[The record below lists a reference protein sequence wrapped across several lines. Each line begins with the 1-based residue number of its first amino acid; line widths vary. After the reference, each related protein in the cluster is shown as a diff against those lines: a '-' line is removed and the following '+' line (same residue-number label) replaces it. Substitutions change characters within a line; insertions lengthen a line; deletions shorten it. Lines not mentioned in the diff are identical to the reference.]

1 MVHNKG
7 IKVVEQMEEKEV
19 IVKLRDI
26 CKEFDGKEVLKNVS
40 VDLEEGASLGL
51 LGRSGS
57 GKSTLL
63 HMLRGTE
70 EYAPTSGEIIFRV
83 GMCPSCEWVDVPSKV
98 GEACIKCGAKLELK
112 EVNYW
117 KDKEARKKVKR
128 AVAIMLQRT
137 FGLYSDDTVMYN
149 VIQALESRD
158 YPVSNRFK
166 RAYDLLKS
174 VRMLHRITFPA
185 VNLSGGEKQRVV
197 LARQLALDPIL
208 LLADEPT
215 GTLDFETAKLVH
227 KALLDCIKG
236 GMTMIVTS
244 HWPYVIKELS
254 EKTLWLDNGEM
265 VKYGDSKAV
274 VEEFES
280 QVGEIEREEYA
291 KIGEPKIKI
300 DHCKK
305 YYYSLWRGMVKA
317 VDDVTLTI
325 NEGEIFGL
333 LGKSGSGKTSLSR
346 IIAQVDP
353 LTDGSIQIRVG
364 DRWIEV
370 GRVAETGVWLA
381 WSATTPGMGEQA
393 AARVVMLHQEY
404 SLYPEHTIL
413 ANLTSCIGLKMPE
426 ELGRMKAKF
435 VLQGVGFSEEATEEI
450 LPKTHSELSVG
461 ERQRIALAQVIM
473 KEPAIAVLDEPTG
486 TMDPI
491 TKKFVADSIRAAR
504 ENFGVTLLIVTHD
517 TDFAYDVCDR
527 IAHMENGKITK
538 IEDLKYDTEQ
548 K

>member
-1 MVHNKG
+1 MMG
-7 IKVVEQMEEKEV
+7 VEEMEEKGV
-19 IVKLRDI
+19 IVKLQDI
-26 CKEFDGKEVLKNVS
+26 CKEFEGKEVLKNVS
-40 VDLEEGASLGL
+40 VDIKEGESLGL

-57 GKSTLL
+57 GKSALL

-83 GMCPSCEWVDVPSKV
+83 AMCPSCDWVDAPSKA
-98 GEACIKCGAKLELK
+98 GEACNKCGAKLESK

-117 KDKEARKKVKR
+117 KDKEGRKKVKR

-158 YPVSNRFK
+158 YPAEKKFK

-227 KALLDCIKG
+227 KALLNSIKG
-236 GMTMIVTS
+236 GMTMVVTS

-254 EKTLWLDNGEM
+254 EKTLWLENGEM

-280 QVGEIEREEYA
+280 QVGEIEREEYT

-305 YYYSLWRGMVKA
+305 YYYSMWRGMVKA

-333 LGKSGSGKTSLSR
+333 VGKSGSGKTSLSR

-353 LTDGSIQIRVG
+353 LTDGSVQIRVG

-381 WSATTPGMGEQA
+381 WSATTEGMGEQA

-435 VLQGVGFSEEATEEI
+435 VLQGVGFSEETTEEI

-473 KEPAIAVLDEPTG
+473 KEPEIAVLDEPTG

-504 ENFGVTLLIVTHD
+504 ENLGVTLLIVTHD
-517 TDFAYDVCDR
+517 TDFAYDVCDK
-527 IAHMENGKITK
+527 IAQMQNGKITE
-538 IEDLKYDTEQ
+538 IEDLKYSTEQ

>member
-1 MVHNKG
+1 MG
-7 IKVVEQMEEKEV
+7 VEEMEEKGV
-19 IVKLRDI
+19 IVKLQDI
-26 CKEFDGKEVLKNVS
+26 CKEFEGKEVLKNVS
-40 VDLEEGASLGL
+40 VDIKEGESLGL

-57 GKSTLL
+57 GKSALL

-83 GMCPSCEWVDVPSKV
+83 AMCPSCDWVDTPSKA
-98 GEACIKCGAKLELK
+98 GEACNKCGAKLELK

-117 KDKEARKKVKR
+117 KDKEGRKKVKR

-158 YPVSNRFK
+158 YPAEKKFK

-236 GMTMIVTS
+236 GMTMVVTS

-254 EKTLWLDNGEM
+254 EKTLWLENGEM

-291 KIGEPKIKI
+291 NIGEPKIKI

-305 YYYSLWRGMVKA
+305 YYYSMWRGMVKA

-333 LGKSGSGKTSLSR
+333 VGKSGSGKTSLSR

-353 LTDGSIQIRVG
+353 LTDGSVQIRVG

-381 WSATTPGMGEQA
+381 WSATTEGMGEQA

-435 VLQGVGFSEEATEEI
+435 VLQGVGFSEETTEEI

-504 ENFGVTLLIVTHD
+504 ENLGVTLLIVTHD
-517 TDFAYDVCDR
+517 TDFAYDVCDK
-527 IAHMENGKITK
+527 IAHMENGKITE
-538 IEDLKYDTEQ
+538 IEDLKYETEQ

>member
-1 MVHNKG
+1 MMG
-7 IKVVEQMEEKEV
+7 VEEMEEKGV
-19 IVKLRDI
+19 IVKLQDI
-26 CKEFDGKEVLKNVS
+26 CKEFEGKEVLKNVS
-40 VDLEEGASLGL
+40 VDIKEGESLGL

-57 GKSTLL
+57 GKSALL

-83 GMCPSCEWVDVPSKV
+83 AMCPSCDWVDIPSKA
-98 GEACIKCGAKLELK
+98 GEACNKCGAKLESK

-117 KDKEARKKVKR
+117 KDKEGRKKVKR

-158 YPVSNRFK
+158 YPAEKKFK

-227 KALLDCIKG
+227 KALLDSIKG
-236 GMTMIVTS
+236 GMTMVVTS

-254 EKTLWLDNGEM
+254 EKTLWLENGEM

-291 KIGEPKIKI
+291 NIGEPKIKI

-305 YYYSLWRGMVKA
+305 YYYSMWRGMVKA

-325 NEGEIFGL
+325 DEGEIFGL
-333 LGKSGSGKTSLSR
+333 VGKSGSGKTSLSR

-353 LTDGSIQIRVG
+353 LTDGSVQIRVG

-381 WSATTPGMGEQA
+381 WGATTEGMGEQA

-435 VLQGVGFSEEATEEI
+435 VLQGVGFSEETTEEI

-504 ENFGVTLLIVTHD
+504 ENLGVTLLIVTHD
-517 TDFAYDVCDR
+517 TDFAYDVCDK
-527 IAHMENGKITK
+527 IAHMQNGKITE

>member
-1 MVHNKG
+1 
-7 IKVVEQMEEKEV
+7 MEEKGV
-19 IVKLRDI
+19 IVKLQDI
-26 CKEFDGKEVLKNVS
+26 CKEFEGKEVLKNVS
-40 VDLEEGASLGL
+40 VDIKEGESLGL

-57 GKSTLL
+57 GKSALL

-83 GMCPSCEWVDVPSKV
+83 AMCPSCDWVDAPSKV
-98 GEACIKCGAKLELK
+98 GEACNKCGAKLESK

-117 KDKEARKKVKR
+117 KDKEGRKKVKR

-149 VIQALESRD
+149 VLQALESRD
-158 YPVSNRFK
+158 YPAEKKFK

-227 KALLDCIKG
+227 KALLDSIKG
-236 GMTMIVTS
+236 GMTMVVTS

-254 EKTLWLDNGEM
+254 EKTLWLENGEV

-291 KIGEPKIKI
+291 NIGEPKIKI

-305 YYYSLWRGMVKA
+305 YYYSMWRGMVKA

-325 NEGEIFGL
+325 DEGEIFGL
-333 LGKSGSGKTSLSR
+333 VGKSGSGKTSLSR
-346 IIAQVDP
+346 IIAQIDP
-353 LTDGSIQIRVG
+353 LTDGSVQIRVG

-381 WSATTPGMGEQA
+381 WGATTEGMGEQA

-435 VLQGVGFSEEATEEI
+435 VLQGVGFSEETTEEI
-450 LPKTHSELSVG
+450 LSKTHSELSVG

-504 ENFGVTLLIVTHD
+504 ENLGVTLLIVTHD
-517 TDFAYDVCDR
+517 TDFAYDVCDK
-527 IAHMENGKITK
+527 IAHMQNGKITE
-538 IEDLKYDTEQ
+538 IEDLKSSTEQ

>member
-1 MVHNKG
+1 MMMG
-7 IKVVEQMEEKEV
+7 VEEMEEKGV
-19 IVKLRDI
+19 IVKLQDI
-26 CKEFDGKEVLKNVS
+26 CKEFEGKEVLKNVS
-40 VDLEEGASLGL
+40 VDIKEGESLGL

-57 GKSTLL
+57 GKSALL

-83 GMCPSCEWVDVPSKV
+83 AMCPSCDWVDAPSKA
-98 GEACIKCGAKLELK
+98 GEACNKCGAKLESK

-117 KDKEARKKVKR
+117 KDKEGRKKVKR

-158 YPVSNRFK
+158 YPAEKKFK

-197 LARQLALDPIL
+197 LARQLELDPIL

-227 KALLDCIKG
+227 KALLDSIKG
-236 GMTMIVTS
+236 GMTMVVTS

-254 EKTLWLDNGEM
+254 EKTLWLENGEM

-280 QVGEIEREEYA
+280 QVGAIEREEYT

-305 YYYSLWRGMVKA
+305 YYYSMWRGMVKA

-333 LGKSGSGKTSLSR
+333 VGKSGSGKTSLSR

-353 LTDGSIQIRVG
+353 LTDGSVQIRVG

-381 WSATTPGMGEQA
+381 WGATTEGMGEQA

-435 VLQGVGFSEEATEEI
+435 VLQGVGFSEETTEEI

-491 TKKFVADSIRAAR
+491 TKKYVADSIRAAR
-504 ENFGVTLLIVTHD
+504 ENLGVTLLIVTHD
-517 TDFAYDVCDR
+517 TDFAYDVCDK
-527 IAHMENGKITK
+527 IAHMENGKITE

>member
-1 MVHNKG
+1 
-7 IKVVEQMEEKEV
+7 MEEKGV
-19 IVKLRDI
+19 IVKLQDI

-40 VDLEEGASLGL
+40 VDIKEGESLGL

-57 GKSTLL
+57 GKSALL

-83 GMCPSCEWVDVPSKV
+83 AMCPSCDWVDTPSKA
-98 GEACIKCGAKLELK
+98 GEACNKCGAKLELE

-117 KDKEARKKVKR
+117 KDKEGRKKVKK

-149 VIQALESRD
+149 VVQALESRD
-158 YPVSNRFK
+158 YPAEKKFK

-227 KALLDCIKG
+227 KALLDSIKG
-236 GMTMIVTS
+236 GMTMVVTS

-254 EKTLWLDNGEM
+254 EKTLWLENGEM

-280 QVGEIEREEYA
+280 QVGKIEREEYA

-305 YYYSLWRGMVKA
+305 YYYSMWRGMVKA

-333 LGKSGSGKTSLSR
+333 VGKSGSGKTSLSR

-353 LTDGSIQIRVG
+353 LTDGSVQIRVG

-435 VLQGVGFSEEATEEI
+435 VLQGVGFSEETTEEI

-491 TKKFVADSIRAAR
+491 TKKYVADSIRAAR
-504 ENFGVTLLIVTHD
+504 ENLGVTLLIVTHD
-517 TDFAYDVCDR
+517 TDFAYDVCDK
-527 IAHMENGKITK
+527 IAHMQNGKITE

>member
-1 MVHNKG
+1 MMG
-7 IKVVEQMEEKEV
+7 VEEMEEKGV
-19 IVKLRDI
+19 IVKLQDI
-26 CKEFDGKEVLKNVS
+26 CKEFEGKEVLKNVS
-40 VDLEEGASLGL
+40 VDIKEGESLGL

-57 GKSTLL
+57 GKSALL

-83 GMCPSCEWVDVPSKV
+83 AMCPSCDWVDAPSKA
-98 GEACIKCGAKLELK
+98 GEACNKCGAKLESK

-117 KDKEARKKVKR
+117 KDKEGRKKVKR

-149 VIQALESRD
+149 VIQALESRN
-158 YPVSNRFK
+158 YPAEKKFK

-227 KALLDCIKG
+227 KALLDSIKG
-236 GMTMIVTS
+236 GMTMVVTS

-254 EKTLWLDNGEM
+254 EKTLWLENGEI

-280 QVGEIEREEYA
+280 QVGAIEREEYT

-305 YYYSLWRGMVKA
+305 YYYSMWRGMVKA

-333 LGKSGSGKTSLSR
+333 VGKSGSGKTSLSR

-353 LTDGSIQIRVG
+353 LTDGSVQIRVG

-381 WSATTPGMGEQA
+381 WGATTEGMGEQA

-435 VLQGVGFSEEATEEI
+435 VLQGVGFSEETTEEI

-473 KEPAIAVLDEPTG
+473 KEPEIAVLDEPTG

-504 ENFGVTLLIVTHD
+504 ENLGVTLLIVTHD
-517 TDFAYDVCDR
+517 TDFAYDVCDK
-527 IAHMENGKITK
+527 IAQMQNGKITE
-538 IEDLKYDTEQ
+538 IEDLKYSTEQ

>member
-1 MVHNKG
+1 MMG
-7 IKVVEQMEEKEV
+7 VEEMEEKGV
-19 IVKLRDI
+19 IVKLQDI
-26 CKEFDGKEVLKNVS
+26 CKEFEGKEVLKNVS
-40 VDLEEGASLGL
+40 VDIKEGESLGL

-57 GKSTLL
+57 GKSALL

-83 GMCPSCEWVDVPSKV
+83 AMCPSCDWVDAPSKA
-98 GEACIKCGAKLELK
+98 GEACNKCGAKLESK

-117 KDKEARKKVKR
+117 KDKEGRKKVKR

-158 YPVSNRFK
+158 YPAEKKFK

-227 KALLDCIKG
+227 KALLDSIKG
-236 GMTMIVTS
+236 GMTMVVTS

-254 EKTLWLDNGEM
+254 EKTLWLENGEM

-280 QVGEIEREEYA
+280 QVGEIEREEYT

-305 YYYSLWRGMVKA
+305 YYYSMWRGMVKA

-333 LGKSGSGKTSLSR
+333 VGKSGSGKTSLSR

-353 LTDGSIQIRVG
+353 LTDGSVQIRVG

-381 WSATTPGMGEQA
+381 WGATTEGMGEQA

-435 VLQGVGFSEEATEEI
+435 VLQGVGFSEETTEEI
-450 LPKTHSELSVG
+450 LSKTHSELSVG

-473 KEPAIAVLDEPTG
+473 KEPEIAVLDEPTG

-504 ENFGVTLLIVTHD
+504 ENLGVTLLIVTHD
-517 TDFAYDVCDR
+517 TDFAYDVCDK
-527 IAHMENGKITK
+527 IAQMQNGKITE
-538 IEDLKYDTEQ
+538 IEDLKYGTEQ

>member
-1 MVHNKG
+1 MMG
-7 IKVVEQMEEKEV
+7 VEEMEEKGV
-19 IVKLRDI
+19 IVKLQDI
-26 CKEFDGKEVLKNVS
+26 CKEFEGKEVLKNVS
-40 VDLEEGASLGL
+40 VDIKEGESLGL

-57 GKSTLL
+57 GKSALL

-83 GMCPSCEWVDVPSKV
+83 AMCPSCDWVDAPSKV
-98 GEACIKCGAKLELK
+98 GEACNKCGAKLESK

-117 KDKEARKKVKR
+117 KDKEGRKKVKR

-149 VIQALESRD
+149 VLQALESRD
-158 YPVSNRFK
+158 YPAEKKFK

-227 KALLDCIKG
+227 KALLDSIKG
-236 GMTMIVTS
+236 GMTMVVTS

-254 EKTLWLDNGEM
+254 EKTLWLENGEM

-305 YYYSLWRGMVKA
+305 YYYSMWRGMVKA

-333 LGKSGSGKTSLSR
+333 VGKSGSGKTSLSR

-353 LTDGSIQIRVG
+353 LTDGSVQIRVG

-381 WSATTPGMGEQA
+381 WGATTPGMGEQA

-435 VLQGVGFSEEATEEI
+435 VLQGVGFSEETTEEI

-504 ENFGVTLLIVTHD
+504 ENLGVTLLIVTHD
-517 TDFAYDVCDR
+517 TDFAYDVCDK
-527 IAHMENGKITK
+527 IAHMQNGKITE
-538 IEDLKYDTEQ
+538 IEDLKYSTEQ

>member
-1 MVHNKG
+1 MG
-7 IKVVEQMEEKEV
+7 VEEMEEKGV
-19 IVKLRDI
+19 IVKLQDI
-26 CKEFDGKEVLKNVS
+26 CKEFEGKEVLKNVS
-40 VDLEEGASLGL
+40 VDIKEGESLGL

-57 GKSTLL
+57 GKSALL

-83 GMCPSCEWVDVPSKV
+83 AMCPSCDWVDAPSKA
-98 GEACIKCGAKLELK
+98 GEACNKCGAKLESK

-117 KDKEARKKVKR
+117 KDKEGRKKVKR

-149 VIQALESRD
+149 VIQALESRN
-158 YPVSNRFK
+158 YPAEKKFK

-227 KALLDCIKG
+227 KALLDSIKG
-236 GMTMIVTS
+236 GMTMVVTS

-254 EKTLWLDNGEM
+254 EKTLWLENGEM

-280 QVGEIEREEYA
+280 QVGAIEREEYT

-305 YYYSLWRGMVKA
+305 YYYSMWRGMVKA

-333 LGKSGSGKTSLSR
+333 VGKSGSGKTSLSR

-353 LTDGSIQIRVG
+353 LTDGSVQIRVG

-381 WSATTPGMGEQA
+381 WGATTEGMGEQA

-435 VLQGVGFSEEATEEI
+435 VLQGVGFSEETTEEI

-473 KEPAIAVLDEPTG
+473 KEPEIAVLDEPTG

-504 ENFGVTLLIVTHD
+504 ENLGVTLLIVTHD
-517 TDFAYDVCDR
+517 TDFAYDVCDK
-527 IAHMENGKITK
+527 IAQMQNGKITE

>member
-1 MVHNKG
+1 MG
-7 IKVVEQMEEKEV
+7 VEEMEEKGV
-19 IVKLRDI
+19 IVKLQDV
-26 CKEFDGKEVLKNVS
+26 CKEFEGKEVLKNVS
-40 VDLEEGASLGL
+40 VDIKEGESLGL

-57 GKSTLL
+57 GKSALL

-83 GMCPSCEWVDVPSKV
+83 AMCPSCDWVDTPSKA
-98 GEACIKCGAKLELK
+98 GEACNKCGAKLESK

-117 KDKEARKKVKR
+117 KDKEGRKKVKR

-158 YPVSNRFK
+158 YPAEKKFK

-227 KALLDCIKG
+227 KALLDSIKG
-236 GMTMIVTS
+236 GMTMVVTS

-254 EKTLWLDNGEM
+254 EKTLWLENGEM

-291 KIGEPKIKI
+291 NIGEPKIKI

-305 YYYSLWRGMVKA
+305 YYYSMWRGMVKA

-325 NEGEIFGL
+325 DEGEIFGL
-333 LGKSGSGKTSLSR
+333 VGKSGSGKTSLSR

-353 LTDGSIQIRVG
+353 LTDGSVQIRVG

-381 WSATTPGMGEQA
+381 WGATTEGMGEQA

-435 VLQGVGFSEEATEEI
+435 VLQGVGFSEETTEEI
-450 LPKTHSELSVG
+450 LSKTHSELSVG

-504 ENFGVTLLIVTHD
+504 ENLGVTLLIVTHD
-517 TDFAYDVCDR
+517 TDFAYDVCDK
-527 IAHMENGKITK
+527 IAHMQNGKITE

>member
-1 MVHNKG
+1 MMG
-7 IKVVEQMEEKEV
+7 VEEMEEKGV
-19 IVKLRDI
+19 IVKLQDI
-26 CKEFDGKEVLKNVS
+26 CKEFEGKEVLKNVS
-40 VDLEEGASLGL
+40 VDIKEGESLGL

-57 GKSTLL
+57 GKSALL

-83 GMCPSCEWVDVPSKV
+83 AMCPSCDWVDAPSKA
-98 GEACIKCGAKLELK
+98 GEACNKCGAKLESK

-117 KDKEARKKVKR
+117 KDKEGRKKVKR

-158 YPVSNRFK
+158 YPASDRFK

-227 KALLDCIKG
+227 KALLDSIKG
-236 GMTMIVTS
+236 GMTMVVTS

-254 EKTLWLDNGEM
+254 EKTLWLENGEV

-280 QVGEIEREEYA
+280 QVGAIEREEYTN
-291 KIGEPKIKI
+291 IGEPKIKI

-305 YYYSLWRGMVKA
+305 YYYSMWRGMVKA

-325 NEGEIFGL
+325 DEGEIFGL
-333 LGKSGSGKTSLSR
+333 VGKSGSGKTSLSR

-381 WSATTPGMGEQA
+381 WGATTPGMGEQA

-435 VLQGVGFSEEATEEI
+435 VLQGVGFSEETTEEI

-504 ENFGVTLLIVTHD
+504 ENLGVTLLIVTHD
-517 TDFAYDVCDR
+517 TDFAYDVCDK
-527 IAHMENGKITK
+527 IAHMQNGKITE

>member
-1 MVHNKG
+1 MMG
-7 IKVVEQMEEKEV
+7 VEEMEEKGV
-19 IVKLRDI
+19 IVKLQDI
-26 CKEFDGKEVLKNVS
+26 CKEFEGKEVLKNVS
-40 VDLEEGASLGL
+40 VDIKEGESLGL

-57 GKSTLL
+57 GKSALL

-83 GMCPSCEWVDVPSKV
+83 AMCPSCDWVDAPSKA
-98 GEACIKCGAKLELK
+98 GEACNKCGAKLESK

-117 KDKEARKKVKR
+117 KDKEGRKKVKR

-158 YPVSNRFK
+158 YPASNRFK

-227 KALLDCIKG
+227 KALLDSIKG
-236 GMTMIVTS
+236 GMTMVVTS

-254 EKTLWLDNGEM
+254 EKTLWLENGEV

-280 QVGEIEREEYA
+280 QVGAIEREEYT

-305 YYYSLWRGMVKA
+305 YYYSMWRGMVKA

-325 NEGEIFGL
+325 DEGEIFGL
-333 LGKSGSGKTSLSR
+333 VGKSGSGKTSLSR

-353 LTDGSIQIRVG
+353 LTDGSVQIRVG

-381 WSATTPGMGEQA
+381 WGATTEGMGEQA

-435 VLQGVGFSEEATEEI
+435 VLQGVGFSEETTEEI

-504 ENFGVTLLIVTHD
+504 ENLGVTLLIVTHD
-517 TDFAYDVCDR
+517 TDFAYDVCDK
-527 IAHMENGKITK
+527 IAHMQNGKITE

>member
-1 MVHNKG
+1 MMG
-7 IKVVEQMEEKEV
+7 VEEMEEKGV
-19 IVKLRDI
+19 IVKLQDI
-26 CKEFDGKEVLKNVS
+26 CKEFEGKEVLKNVS
-40 VDLEEGASLGL
+40 VDIKEGESLGL

-57 GKSTLL
+57 GKSALL

-83 GMCPSCEWVDVPSKV
+83 AMCPSCDWVDAPSNV
-98 GEACIKCGAKLELK
+98 GEACNKCGAKLESK

-117 KDKEARKKVKR
+117 KDKEGRKKVKR

-149 VIQALESRD
+149 VLQALESRD
-158 YPVSNRFK
+158 YPAEKKFK

-227 KALLDCIKG
+227 KALLDSIKG
-236 GMTMIVTS
+236 GMTMVVTS

-254 EKTLWLDNGEM
+254 EKTLWLENGEM

-274 VEEFES
+274 VAEFES

-305 YYYSLWRGMVKA
+305 YYYSMWRGMVKA

-333 LGKSGSGKTSLSR
+333 VGKSGSGKTSLSR

-353 LTDGSIQIRVG
+353 LTDGSVQIRVG

-381 WSATTPGMGEQA
+381 WGATTDGMGEQA

-435 VLQGVGFSEEATEEI
+435 VLQGVGFSEETTEEI
-450 LPKTHSELSVG
+450 LSKTHSELSVG

-504 ENFGVTLLIVTHD
+504 ENLGVTLLIVTHD
-517 TDFAYDVCDR
+517 TDFAYDVCDK
-527 IAHMENGKITK
+527 IAHMQNGKITE

>member
-1 MVHNKG
+1 MG
-7 IKVVEQMEEKEV
+7 VEEMEEKGV
-19 IVKLRDI
+19 IVKLQDI
-26 CKEFDGKEVLKNVS
+26 CKEFEGKEVLKNVS
-40 VDLEEGASLGL
+40 VDIKEGESLGL

-57 GKSTLL
+57 GKSALL

-83 GMCPSCEWVDVPSKV
+83 AMCPSCDWVDTPSKA
-98 GEACIKCGAKLELK
+98 GEACNKCGAKLELK

-117 KDKEARKKVKR
+117 KDKEGRKKVKR

-158 YPVSNRFK
+158 YPAEKKFK

-236 GMTMIVTS
+236 GMTMVVTS

-254 EKTLWLDNGEM
+254 EKTLWLENGEM

-280 QVGEIEREEYA
+280 QVGEIEREEYV

-305 YYYSLWRGMVKA
+305 YYYSMWRGMVKA

-333 LGKSGSGKTSLSR
+333 VGKSGSGKTSLSR

-353 LTDGSIQIRVG
+353 LTDGSVQIRVG

-381 WSATTPGMGEQA
+381 WSATTEGMGEQA

-435 VLQGVGFSEEATEEI
+435 VLQGVGFSEETTEEI

-504 ENFGVTLLIVTHD
+504 ENLGVTLLIVTHD
-517 TDFAYDVCDR
+517 TDFAYDVCDK
-527 IAHMENGKITK
+527 IAHMENGKITE
-538 IEDLKYDTEQ
+538 IEDLKYETEQ

>member
-1 MVHNKG
+1 MMG
-7 IKVVEQMEEKEV
+7 VEEMEEKGV
-19 IVKLRDI
+19 IVKLQDI
-26 CKEFDGKEVLKNVS
+26 CKEFEGKEVLKNVS
-40 VDLEEGASLGL
+40 VDIKEGESLGL

-57 GKSTLL
+57 GKSALL

-83 GMCPSCEWVDVPSKV
+83 AMCPSCDWVDAPSKA
-98 GEACIKCGAKLELK
+98 GEACNKCGAKLESK

-117 KDKEARKKVKR
+117 KDKEGRKKVKR

-149 VIQALESRD
+149 VLQALESRD
-158 YPVSNRFK
+158 YPAEKKFK

-227 KALLDCIKG
+227 KALLDSIKG
-236 GMTMIVTS
+236 GMTMVVTS

-254 EKTLWLDNGEM
+254 EKTLWLENGEM

-280 QVGEIEREEYA
+280 QVGEIEREEYV

-305 YYYSLWRGMVKA
+305 YYYSMWRGMVKA

-333 LGKSGSGKTSLSR
+333 VGKSGSGKTSLSR

-353 LTDGSIQIRVG
+353 LTDGSVQIRVG

-381 WSATTPGMGEQA
+381 WGATTEGMGEQA

-435 VLQGVGFSEEATEEI
+435 VLQGVGFSEETTEEI

-504 ENFGVTLLIVTHD
+504 ENLGVTLLIVTHD
-517 TDFAYDVCDR
+517 TDFAYDVCDK
-527 IAHMENGKITK
+527 IAHMQNGKITE
-538 IEDLKYDTEQ
+538 IEDLKYNTEQ